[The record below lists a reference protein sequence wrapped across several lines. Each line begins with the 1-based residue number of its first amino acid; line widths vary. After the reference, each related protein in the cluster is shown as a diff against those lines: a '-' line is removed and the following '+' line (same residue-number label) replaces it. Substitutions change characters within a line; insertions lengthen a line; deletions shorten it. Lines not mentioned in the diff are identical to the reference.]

1 MLESGTKAIIVPLF
15 SSILVNSGVLLTGR
29 TFVITNI
36 IVLFQTDPS
45 QFGFKILNDVPISPT
60 FRTIGDLEGLFPVV
74 YADRWVPKATLLKVV
89 VN

>member
-1 MLESGTKAIIVPLF
+1 M
-15 SSILVNSGVLLTGR
+15 LLTGR

-45 QFGFKILNDVPISPT
+45 QFGFKILNEVPISPT

-74 YADRWVPKATLLKVV
+74 YADRWVHKATLIKVV

>member
-1 MLESGTKAIIVPLF
+1 MVC
-15 SSILVNSGVLLTGR
+15 VLLIGR
-29 TFVITNI
+29 SFVRTKIF
-36 IVLFQTDPS
+36 VLFQTDPS

-74 YADRWVPKATLLKVV
+74 YADRWVHKATLVKVV